1 MKKLNFRTFSIARQS
16 FFSFSPSMVREFY
29 GSCCDTVYF
38 NVARLSRRKVP
49 EGHELVAQLSKL
61 TSNSS
66 SSRYG

>member
-1 MKKLNFRTFSIARQS
+1 
-16 FFSFSPSMVREFY
+16 MVREFY